1 MKTALMH
8 TWSHDECLFSQ
19 AGQVSITGVAERTF
33 ADTCK
38 TAAEGQAIFDPMS
51 SCAFCCRKSLYKA
64 ATVLLPTSS
73 DIVLIASRD
82 P

>member
-1 MKTALMH
+1 MNVFSAKQDKFQLPVWLNALLLTLVKM
-8 TWSHDECLFSQ
+8 
-19 AGQVSITGVAERTF
+19 
-33 ADTCK
+33 K

-51 SCAFCCRKSLYKA
+51 LCAFCCRKSLYKA
-64 ATVLLPTSS
+64 TTVLLPTSS